1 MIENQQVKKYIYW
14 GWWIVLAILITFTL
28 SYGSRNAFS
37 VFLKPLSQQ
46 FGWTRG
52 ATSLAF
58 TINLWVYAASAPI
71 FGLLLDKYGPKPL
84 MLFGTILTAI
94 SYYLVSTANSLW
106 ELYFYYGVLGGL
118 AFNPLGM
125 MLGNAMIV
133 LWFKSK
139 RGAAMG
145 LAQSG
150 MGLGGMIFTP
160 LAGFLLSIYGWR
172 GSYIALAALMLVV
185 MIPVIL
191 LLIKHKPESIGLKV
205 YGEEEPTV
213 ATQSQ
218 QEISTTNDW
227 EPKAAYRSFSF
238 WAVWLSFGL
247 YATALYVMLSQQ
259 VAFATDVGFKPL
271 QAAAILGIV
280 GMAAIIGRIGGG
292 ALSDMMDRRY
302 TVILSILVQAVG
314 VGVCLFMI
322 VDKLSEPIYLYVYS
336 ALFGFGYGACT
347 PLFPA
352 LTGDLFGRKY
362 IGAIYG
368 VITVAGSIGAGLGP
382 YLGGL
387 LFDLYKSYWVAFWVT
402 LAIYLASAVA
412 ILAVS
417 AVKKPAVAV
426 SSCVKNN

>member
-1 MIENQQVKKYIYW
+1 MIENQQIKKEIYW
-14 GWWIVLAILITFTL
+14 GWWIVLAIMVTL
-28 SYGSRNAFS
+28 TLAYGSRNAFS

-46 FGWTRG
+46 FQWTRG

-58 TINLWVYAASAPI
+58 TINLWVYALTAPI

-84 MLFGTILTAI
+84 MLFGAVLTAI
-94 SYYLVSTANSLW
+94 SYYLVSTADKLW

-125 MLGNAMIV
+125 MLGNSMIV
-133 LWFKSK
+133 LWFKAK
-139 RGAAMG
+139 RGTAMG

-172 GSYIALAALMLVV
+172 GSYIALAALMLVI
-185 MIPVIL
+185 MIPMIL
-191 LLIKHKPESIGLKV
+191 LLIKHKPESIGVKV
-205 YGEEEPTV
+205 YGEEEPAKNQDV
-213 ATQSQ
+213 KK
-218 QEISTTNDW
+218 EIAVSADW
-227 EPKAAYRSFSF
+227 EPKAAYKTLNF
-238 WAVWLSFGL
+238 WAVWMSFLL

-259 VAFATDVGFKPL
+259 VAFATDIGFKPL
-271 QAAAILGIV
+271 QAATILGIV
-280 GMAAIIGRIGGG
+280 GMAAIIGRILGG
-292 ALSDMMDRRY
+292 ALSDRMDRRH
-302 TVILSILVQAVG
+302 TVLLSILVQAVG
-314 VGVCLFMI
+314 VGICLYMM
-322 VDKLSEPIYLYVYS
+322 VNKSSESYLYVYS

-382 YLGGL
+382 FLGGF
-387 LFDLYKSYWVAFWVT
+387 LFDIYKSYWVAFWVT
-402 LAIYLASAVA
+402 LIIYLASAISIVFVRA
-412 ILAVS
+412 I
-417 AVKKPAVAV
+417 KKPEEDMISNKAA
-426 SSCVKNN
+426 SN